1 MFAKLMA
8 IILVAA
14 ATSLALLA
22 CRQSRIETINA
33 MTGAH
38 HNMLSQRRVVWQIR
52 CQLAETLGSDQLRR
66 LIAEDEEDW
75 ARIIRPWMIVDIPH
89 EREAGG
95 PGRG

>member
-14 ATSLALLA
+14 ATALALLA
-22 CRQSRIETINA
+22 SRQTQIETINA

-38 HNMLSQRRVVWQIR
+38 RNMLSQRRVVWRIR
-52 CQLAETLGSDQLRR
+52 CQLAENLGSDQLRK

-75 ARIIRPWMIVDIPH
+75 ARITRPWMISDFPPEPESGGA
-89 EREAGG
+89 ERG
-95 PGRG
+95 

>member
-1 MFAKLMA
+1 MFAKLMS

-14 ATSLALLA
+14 ATSLAVLA

-38 HNMLSQRRVVWQIR
+38 RNMLSQRRVVWQIR
-52 CQLAETLGSDQLRR
+52 CQLAETLGSDQLRM

-75 ARIIRPWMIVDIPH
+75 ARITRPWMIVDIPP
-89 EREAGG
+89 EEKAGG
-95 PGRG
+95 AGRG

>member
-14 ATSLALLA
+14 STSLALLA

-33 MTGAH
+33 MTTAH
-38 HNMLSQRRVVWQIR
+38 RNMLSQRRVVWQIR
-52 CQLAETLGSDQLRR
+52 CHLAESLGTDRLQE

-75 ARIIRPWMIVDIPH
+75 ARITRPWMIVDIPG
-89 EREAGG
+89 RQAGRK